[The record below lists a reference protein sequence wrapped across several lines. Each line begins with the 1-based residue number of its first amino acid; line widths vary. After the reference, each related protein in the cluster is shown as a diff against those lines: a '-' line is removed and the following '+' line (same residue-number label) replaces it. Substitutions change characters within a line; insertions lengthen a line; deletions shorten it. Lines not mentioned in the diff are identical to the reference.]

1 MADHKRCLFETDN
14 VVVDD
19 DDDVDDDESDSER
32 QKRVAV
38 RCSRA
43 VVDCIHR
50 QSATATTTTTT
61 TTTSGD
67 DDNTATSLPPYNPY
81 TPYRLNTSIRSF
93 KHQVKTVVTMKKT
106 LNRSDDKR
114 YILNDRVHTLAHGHY
129 SIE

>member
-14 VVVDD
+14 VADD
-19 DDDVDDDESDSER
+19 DDDDNGDDDESDSER

-43 VVDCIHR
+43 VVDSIHR
-50 QSATATTTTTT
+50 QSATTT

-67 DDNTATSLPPYNPY
+67 DNIATSLPPYKPY
-81 TPYRLNTSIRSF
+81 TPYRLNASIRSF
-93 KHQVKTVVTMKKT
+93 KHQVKTVVAMKKT